1 MGRAFAYSGSIPQ
14 NQGGTETAG
23 VVLVY
28 QVVSVEAPPV
38 AAAAAA
44 AVAAAA
50 AYEVVVVNK
59 APPQHC

>member
-28 QVVSVEAPPV
+28 EVVAVEAPPV

-44 AVAAAA
+44 A
-50 AYEVVVVNK
+50 AYEVVVVDK
-59 APPQHC
+59 APPQHR

>member
-28 QVVSVEAPPV
+28 EVVAVEAPPP

-44 AVAAAA
+44 AS
-50 AYEVVVVNK
+50 AYEVVVVDK
-59 APPQHC
+59 APPQHR